1 MILEALKR
9 IQREIEAAHRD
20 YYVSKV
26 NVKALVTL
34 LIAHFNSKMRSIY
47 DMPTVQQFCYQFPAA
62 LEETLKRISYC
73 GFTCFTSRYSYYDDP
88 DGMFVFKVIH
98 KVPSP
103 VEQRRY

>member
-1 MILEALKR
+1 TSVEGPHGVPSSKTISGTRMILEALK
-9 IQREIEAAHRD
+9 E
-20 YYVSKV
+20 
-26 NVKALVTL
+26 
-34 LIAHFNSKMRSIY
+34 FN
-47 DMPTVQQFCYQFPAA
+47 FCYQFPAA

-103 VEQRRY
+103 VEQRRC